1 VSTLRLFVYSGLLA
15 ILITGTAFAGGYQR
29 TEDGTT
35 RVWNENPK
43 AGDLVTWSG
52 ARDAKGY
59 ATGLGTVTWF
69 TPQNEVETGSGVA
82 AWLRHIGR
90 QQHYIVTS
98 RESGI
103 MVQGK
108 FEHGPANA
116 EPKKKG
122 RTAPG
127 LVVIHSHGHGDHTAG
142 DKQFRDMPN
151 VQFVAATPAA
161 VQKAAGISR
170 WPDDSG
176 TIDLGGRMIDVIP
189 IPGHNDSS
197 IALYDRVTGNLLT
210 GDSLYPGRLGVS
222 LTDVP
227 TFAAS
232 AARLAEFARTH
243 EVAHVLGTHIE
254 QSRTPFLDYPRGT
267 VYQPNEHALE
277 LTRAHVIELNDA
289 FLRMKDKPMTVALP
303 EFTIVVRSPQPTKKS
318 SN

>member
-1 VSTLRLFVYSGLLA
+1 MQFRISIVGWALA
-15 ILITGTAFAGGYQR
+15 AACITAGAEGGASLQPGALP
-29 TEDGTT
+29 T
-35 RVWNENPK
+35 VW
-43 AGDLVTWSG
+43 
-52 ARDAKGY
+52 
-59 ATGLGTVTWF
+59 
-69 TPQNEVETGSGVA
+69 ETGGPNCVTVPD
-82 AWLRHIGR
+82 WQVHEYNEDF
-90 QQHYIVTS
+90 YIL
-98 RESGI
+98 RESGC
-103 MVQGK
+103 VH
-108 FEHGPANA
+108 FEKPFLYLIFGQQEALLEDTGAGEIETAPLVMSLIAKWA
-116 EPKKKG
+116 KKKG